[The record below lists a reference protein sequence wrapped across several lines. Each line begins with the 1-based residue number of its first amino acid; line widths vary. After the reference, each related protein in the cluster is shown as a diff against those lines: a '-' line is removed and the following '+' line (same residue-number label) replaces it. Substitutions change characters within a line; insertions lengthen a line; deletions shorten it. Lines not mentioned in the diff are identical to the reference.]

1 MAYENEYKSL
11 VTKMDD
17 IKFTVEDLAE
27 EANEIV
33 NNNEADTFLELFK
46 GEGDIIKSKLDAIEV
61 QLQEHD
67 FEDAQV
73 QTVKRNIR
81 MVRRELRAIQ
91 IQIGKKQDSGTQ
103 GKQNVET
110 SDSSISR
117 NLARL
122 PTLDL
127 ALFDGKV
134 ESFLSFWD
142 SFQSTIH
149 SRKDLPN
156 IEKFKYFKSVLKGEP
171 LVFANRYLTTNDN
184 YLIMLEA
191 FEKEYR
197 KTCELV
203 YINLQNI
210 LETPPIKRKNR
221 NALKNLVSVTQT
233 ALHNLK
239 TLGQPVDQWDA
250 ILDKLILDRI
260 DADTLEKWKFAR
272 RGDHSIPK
280 LENLLDFINGVAES
294 ISLENCASFKSHSC
308 TTSQV
313 KNEIRK
319 NSCKVCKGEHY
330 LNKCSAYL
338 SLSPQDRL
346 NKIKSLRLCFRC
358 FSNQHMATSC
368 SSNRFCFCK
377 GPHD

>member
-91 IQIGKKQDSGTQ
+91 IQIGKKQDSGTL

-117 NLARL
+117 NLAKL
-122 PTLDL
+122 STLDL

-156 IEKFKYFKSVLKGEP
+156 FEKF
-171 LVFANRYLTTNDN
+171 
-184 YLIMLEA
+184 
-191 FEKEYR
+191 
-197 KTCELV
+197 
-203 YINLQNI
+203 
-210 LETPPIKRKNR
+210 
-221 NALKNLVSVTQT
+221 
-233 ALHNLK
+233 
-239 TLGQPVDQWDA
+239 
-250 ILDKLILDRI
+250 
-260 DADTLEKWKFAR
+260 
-272 RGDHSIPK
+272 
-280 LENLLDFINGVAES
+280 
-294 ISLENCASFKSHSC
+294 
-308 TTSQV
+308 
-313 KNEIRK
+313 
-319 NSCKVCKGEHY
+319 
-330 LNKCSAYL
+330 
-338 SLSPQDRL
+338 
-346 NKIKSLRLCFRC
+346 
-358 FSNQHMATSC
+358 
-368 SSNRFCFCK
+368 
-377 GPHD
+377 